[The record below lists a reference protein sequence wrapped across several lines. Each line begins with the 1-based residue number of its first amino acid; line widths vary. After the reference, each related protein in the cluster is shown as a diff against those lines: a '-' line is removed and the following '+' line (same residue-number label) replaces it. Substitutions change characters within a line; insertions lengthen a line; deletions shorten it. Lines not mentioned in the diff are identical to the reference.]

1 MRKWVPLVLALALV
15 PVLAPRAAAQ
25 KVPPVKS
32 APNAQPGDDRPGVI
46 SLDQARTAA
55 LTRVGQELQ
64 SGSIA
69 PWKGK
74 APSGL
79 KVVSA
84 SQSNL
89 GGKAAYIVAVM
100 MMKSTGIVRVTLD
113 AKTGAVIDHQLGAG
127 WDWGNAPAWF
137 KAGLNSPPPAK
148 TNSPPPARR

>member
-69 PWKGK
+69 PW
-74 APSGL
+74 
-79 KVVSA
+79 
-84 SQSNL
+84 N
-89 GGKAAYIVAVM
+89 GKAAYIVAVM

-137 KAGLNSPPPAK
+137 KAGLNSPPPMK